1 MSPSADDFRPSAASL
16 GAAYCEACGTA
27 LAADQRWCLECGRRQ
42 GPREL
47 GPAMDAEPPA
57 PVVVAMGPAAMP
69 AASPEEVPLRR
80 TTARAESWIR
90 GNVGYLPDPRTSAAY
105 VLIFL
110 GAGVL
115 IGSNAANA
123 PGANPLERAVI
134 NIVTGG
140 SEEEE
145 QSADTSAAGEDAAE
159 TAPAL
164 AAGGGAAGAAPA
176 PSSSAPL
183 AAPLGAPSAGLG
195 VTPGPTTSSVK
206 PPADSPP
213 AVSAGPEESFA
224 GTVVHVNPGAES
236 YTVATPR
243 DKLLAIHTR
252 RLPKVGEEVKVG
264 ADSLFNGTLV
274 ERTVREAGERP
285 KAEFDGTVTFVDAER
300 RLYTLSERGVSLLVH
315 VPEKDPEAEDKGNAD
330 TIPRLGD
337 RVKVGVRF
345 EDPPNGERPQAEP
358 HPKGEKRPKVKP
370 QPLLRQTRL
379 VVAKNEPA
387 KSDGPD
393 AKGEGP
399 EDVYVNGTVAKLD
412 KKARELTI
420 SADDQRRSERD
431 IVLNVPENIDFPD
444 TFRKKDAVIARVTI
458 EKDGTYTLEGAAED
472 GSRKDADDTDGL
484 FGTLEGAG
492 EGDVGGGGSGE
503 I

>member
-16 GAAYCEACGTA
+16 GAAYCEACGAA

-236 YTVATPR
+236 YTVATPT

-315 VPEKDPEAEDKGNAD
+315 VTDQDPADDGEARASAL
-330 TIPRLGD
+330 PLLGD
-337 RVKVGVRF
+337 RAKVRVRF
-345 EDPPNGERPQAEP
+345 DKPPEDEAKRPPEDERPP
-358 HPKGEKRPKVKP
+358 W
-370 QPLLRQTRL
+370 LRQTRL
-379 VVAKNEPA
+379 EVDEEKPPREGAPEAEAEAPRDIFVNGIVAKVDE
-387 KSDGPD
+387 
-393 AKGEGP
+393 
-399 EDVYVNGTVAKLD
+399 KL
-412 KKARELTI
+412 RELTV
-420 SADDQRRSERD
+420 SADDQRRSGRD
-431 IVLNVPENIDFPD
+431 IVLEVPEKVEFPEG
-444 TFRKKDAVIARVTI
+444 FRKKDVVITRVTI
-458 EKDGTYTLEGAAED
+458 EDDGTYTLRGAFED
-472 GSRKDADDTDGL
+472 GSRRAADNEEGGY
-484 FGTLEGAG
+484 GTLEGP
-492 EGDVGGGGSGE
+492 DPDDSSGT